1 MSLNQPHQSKIAM
14 KKAFL
19 ILGELNNDDLDW
31 MIKEGKK
38 RTLSPDET
46 LIYEGQQI
54 NAFYIVLNG
63 SLSVSIESLKKE
75 LARLS
80 SGEVAGE
87 ISFIDTRLPLATVK
101 AIEESDVLEIPRL
114 RLTYKLQRDM
124 GFAARFYRGISRC
137 LSDRVRGTVLR
148 LGYGLDVEDPQTEEM
163 EAYPDADRDLALV
176 QAKFTWLMQGFSR

>member
-1 MSLNQPHQSKIAM
+1 M

-38 RTLSPDET
+38 RSLHPDET

-54 NAFYIVLNG
+54 NAFYIVLSG
-63 SLSVSIESLKKE
+63 TLSVLIESLDNKE

-80 SGEVAGE
+80 TGEVVGE
-87 ISFIDTRLPLATVK
+87 ISFIDTRLPVATVK
-101 AIEESDVLEIPRL
+101 ALEESVLLEIPRL
-114 RLTYKLQRDM
+114 RLTYKLERDM

-148 LGYGLDVEDPQTEEM
+148 LGYGLDIEDPATEEM
-163 EAYPDADRDLALV
+163 EAYPDAHRDFALV
-176 QAKFTWLMQGFSR
+176 QAKFKWLMQGVR